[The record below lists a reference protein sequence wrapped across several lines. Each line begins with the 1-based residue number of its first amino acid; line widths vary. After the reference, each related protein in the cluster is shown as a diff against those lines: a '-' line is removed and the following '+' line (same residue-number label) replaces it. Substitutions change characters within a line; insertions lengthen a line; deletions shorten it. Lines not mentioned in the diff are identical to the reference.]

1 MDNERK
7 SLSVNQLDFDTIKQ
21 NMINF
26 LQNQEEFKDYDFEGS
41 GLSVIL
47 DLLSYYTHY
56 QGVYNNFTAS
66 ELFLDTAQKRSSVVS
81 HAKSLGYV
89 PFSRTAPTLTANCT
103 FNNLTINT
111 LPRGSRFLA
120 RVGNKSYNFTNI
132 DPVSLS
138 ILDTNTGNGRFA
150 NNVELREGEI
160 KSFSFVVPSSD
171 ANQKYRIDDP
181 NADTKTLRVQVFK
194 SVSDTSGVDDV
205 WSEAN
210 NYTEITSTT
219 NAFFV
224 EEDFDGVYSIR
235 FGDGV
240 IGKKLSAGN
249 LINVSYL
256 QTNGPLANGVGKTDS
271 STSRALFYNE
281 FSTIEVESAA
291 SGGSERESVASIRY
305 NSPKSFSAQNRAVT
319 TSDFEALVSNNFSGF
334 RSVYCYGGEDANPPQ
349 FGKVFITLKPN
360 SGSIITTSL
369 KNSIQTFLQ
378 SKCSVGVSPEVIDAI
393 QLYFRYNAN
402 VVYDPSKTIL
412 NEASLIAVI
421 QQTISD
427 YFEQNS
433 QNFFSVV
440 SISRMVKKILD
451 SLVEVETI
459 SLTPS
464 LEARFIPTP
473 NAPSNYALNFANP
486 IFHPHDGHEAVVT
499 TNDFIYFDVDGNE
512 VVVFAEDDGFG
523 KVKLFNIVNGTKNV
537 VEEDFGT
544 VDYEKGVVTF
554 NSFTI
559 KELSG
564 DVRVRSVISNNRL
577 VANENYILAQDVQDS
592 ERNNVVM
599 FPDDRPDRRI
609 QTSTSGV
616 SYVGTSSISSAFT
629 ASSTTSRSSSGSSSS
644 SSISSSGSGGS
655 SSSSGGGSY

>member
-181 NADTKTLRVQVFK
+181 KADTKTLRVQVFK

-249 LINVSYL
+249 LISVSYL

-271 STSRALFYNE
+271 ATSRALFYNE

-378 SKCSVGVSPEVIDAI
+378 SKCSVGVSPEVVDAI
-393 QLYFRYNAN
+393 QLYFRYKTN

-440 SISRMVKKILD
+440 SISRMVKRILD
-451 SLVEVETI
+451 SLVEVETL

-473 NAPSNYALNFANP
+473 NAPSNYTLNFANP
-486 IFHPHDGHEAVVT
+486 IFHPHDGHSAVVT

-512 VVVFAEDDGFG
+512 VVVYAEDDGFG
-523 KVKLFNIVNGTKNV
+523 KVKLYNTVNGTKNV
-537 VEEDFGT
+537 VEDDFGT

-564 DVRVRSVISNNRL
+564 DVRVRSEIANNRL
-577 VANENYILAQDVQDS
+577 VANENYILTQDVQDA

-629 ASSTTSRSSSGSSSS
+629 ASRTSSSGSSSS
-644 SSISSSGSGGS
+644 SS
-655 SSSSGGGSY
+655 GGGSY

>member
-629 ASSTTSRSSSGSSSS
+629 ASSMTSRSSSGSSSS

>member
-1 MDNERK
+1 MDNERQ

-103 FNNLTINT
+103 FNNLKINT
-111 LPRGSRFLA
+111 LPRGTRFLA

-132 DPVSLS
+132 DPISLS

-171 ANQKYRIDDP
+171 ANQNYRIDDP
-181 NADTKTLRVQVFK
+181 NADTKTFRVQVFK

-210 NYTEITSTT
+210 SYTEITSTT

-249 LINVSYL
+249 LISVSYL

-271 STSRALFYNE
+271 ATSRALFYNE

-291 SGGSERESVASIRY
+291 SGGSERESVASIRF

-378 SKCSVGVSPEVIDAI
+378 SKCSVGVSPEVVDAI

-440 SISRMVKKILD
+440 SISRMEKKILD
-451 SLVEVETI
+451 SLVEVETL

-486 IFHPHDGHEAVVT
+486 IFHPHDGHSAVVT
-499 TNDFIYFDVDGNE
+499 TNDFIYFDIDGNE
-512 VVVFAEDDGFG
+512 VVVFAEDDGLG
-523 KVKLFNIVNGTKNV
+523 KLKLFTTVNSTKNV

-564 DVRVRSVISNNRL
+564 DVRVRSVIANNRL

-599 FPDDRPDRRI
+599 SPDGRPDRKI

-616 SYVGTSSISSAFT
+616 SYVGTSSISSTFT
-629 ASSTTSRSSSGSSSS
+629 PSGNPNLSGSRLSSSPVRTPRTDT
-644 SSISSSGSGGS
+644 S

>member
-89 PFSRTAPTLTANCT
+89 PFSRTAPTLTANCK

-249 LINVSYL
+249 LISVSYL

-271 STSRALFYNE
+271 ATSRALFYNE

-378 SKCSVGVSPEVIDAI
+378 SKCSVGVSPEVVDAI
-393 QLYFRYNAN
+393 QLYFRYNTN
-402 VVYDPSKTIL
+402 VVYDPTKTIL

-451 SLVEVETI
+451 SLVEVETL

-473 NAPSNYALNFANP
+473 NAPSNYTLNFANP
-486 IFHPHDGHEAVVT
+486 IFHPHDGHSAVVT

-512 VVVFAEDDGFG
+512 VVVYAEDDGFG
-523 KVKLFNIVNGTKNV
+523 KVKLYNTVNGTKNV

-544 VDYEKGVVTF
+544 VDYEKGIVTF

-564 DVRVRSVISNNRL
+564 DVRVRSEIANNRL
-577 VANENYILAQDVQDS
+577 VANENYILAQDVQDA

-599 FPDDRPDRRI
+599 FPNDRPDRRI

-629 ASSTTSRSSSGSSSS
+629 ASRTSSSGSSSS
-644 SSISSSGSGGS
+644 SS
-655 SSSSGGGSY
+655 GGGSY

>member
-1 MDNERK
+1 MDNERQ

-103 FNNLTINT
+103 FNNLKINT
-111 LPRGSRFLA
+111 LPRGTRFLA

-132 DPVSLS
+132 DPISLS

-171 ANQKYRIDDP
+171 ANQNYRIDDP
-181 NADTKTLRVQVFK
+181 NADTKTFRVQVFK

-210 NYTEITSTT
+210 SYTEITSTT

-271 STSRALFYNE
+271 ATSRALFYNE

-291 SGGSERESVASIRY
+291 SGGSERESVASIRF

-378 SKCSVGVSPEVIDAI
+378 SKCSVGVSPEVVDAI

-440 SISRMVKKILD
+440 SISRMEKKILD
-451 SLVEVETI
+451 SLVEVETL

-486 IFHPHDGHEAVVT
+486 IFHPHDGHSAVVT
-499 TNDFIYFDVDGNE
+499 TNDFIYFDNDGNE
-512 VVVFAEDDGFG
+512 VVVFAEDDGLG
-523 KVKLFNIVNGTKNV
+523 KLKLFTTVNSTKNV

-554 NSFTI
+554 NNFTI

-564 DVRVRSVISNNRL
+564 DVRVRSVIANNRL
-577 VANENYILAQDVQDS
+577 IANENYILAQDVQDS

-599 FPDDRPDRRI
+599 SPDDRPDRKI

-629 ASSTTSRSSSGSSSS
+629 PSENPNLSGSRLSSSPVRTPSTGSSSS
-644 SSISSSGSGGS
+644 SSRGSG
-655 SSSSGGGSY
+655 Y

>member
-1 MDNERK
+1 
-7 SLSVNQLDFDTIKQ
+7 
-21 NMINF
+21 MINF

-103 FNNLTINT
+103 FNNLKINT
-111 LPRGSRFLA
+111 LPRGTRFLA

-132 DPVSLS
+132 DPISLS

-171 ANQKYRIDDP
+171 ANQNYRIDDP
-181 NADTKTLRVQVFK
+181 NADTKTFRVQVFK

-210 NYTEITSTT
+210 SYTEITSTT

-271 STSRALFYNE
+271 ATSRALFYNE

-291 SGGSERESVASIRY
+291 SGGSERESVASIRF

-378 SKCSVGVSPEVIDAI
+378 SKCSVGVSPEVVDAI

-440 SISRMVKKILD
+440 SISRMEKKILD
-451 SLVEVETI
+451 SLVEVETL

-486 IFHPHDGHEAVVT
+486 IFHPHDGHSAVVT
-499 TNDFIYFDVDGNE
+499 TNDFIYFDNDGNE
-512 VVVFAEDDGFG
+512 VVVFAEDDGLG
-523 KVKLFNIVNGTKNV
+523 KLKLFTTVNSTKNV

-554 NSFTI
+554 NNFTI

-564 DVRVRSVISNNRL
+564 DVRVRSVIANNRL
-577 VANENYILAQDVQDS
+577 IANENYILAQDVQDS

-599 FPDDRPDRRI
+599 SPDDRPDRKI

-629 ASSTTSRSSSGSSSS
+629 PSENPNLSGSRLSSSPVRTPSTGSSSS
-644 SSISSSGSGGS
+644 SSRGSG
-655 SSSSGGGSY
+655 Y

>member
-56 QGVYNNFTAS
+56 QGIYNNFTAS

-103 FNNLTINT
+103 FNNLKINT

-138 ILDTNTGNGRFA
+138 ILDTETGNGRFA

-181 NADTKTLRVQVFK
+181 NADTKTLRVQVFN

-210 NYTEITSTT
+210 SYTEITSET

-249 LINVSYL
+249 LISVSYL

-271 STSRALFYNE
+271 ATSRALFYNE

-360 SGSIITTSL
+360 SGSVVTTSL

-378 SKCSVGVSPEVIDAI
+378 TKCSVGVSPEVVDAI
-393 QLYFRYNAN
+393 QLYFRYNAK
-402 VVYDPSKTIL
+402 VVYDPTKTVL

-427 YFEQNS
+427 YFEENS

-459 SLTPS
+459 TLTPS
-464 LEARFIPTP
+464 LESRFVPTP
-473 NAPSNYALNFANP
+473 NAPSNYILNFANP
-486 IFHPHDGHEAVVT
+486 IFHPHAGHSAVVT
-499 TNDFIYFDVDGNE
+499 TNDFTYIDKDGNE
-512 VVVFAEDDGFG
+512 IKVFAEDDGFG
-523 KVKLFNIVNGTKNV
+523 KVKLFNIVNATKNV

-544 VDYEKGVVTF
+544 VDYQNGVVTF

-559 KELSG
+559 KEISG
-564 DVRVRSVISNNRL
+564 DIRVRSEIANNRL
-577 VANENYILAQDVQDS
+577 VANENYILAQDVEDS
-592 ERNNVVM
+592 ERNTTVM
-599 FPDDRPDRRI
+599 LPDDRPDRQI

-629 ASSTTSRSSSGSSSS
+629 TSRTSSSS
-644 SSISSSGSGGS
+644 SSSSGTTSRTSSSST